1 MHCVDVGIIKT
12 MFQDAQQARDW
23 LKEQGYPVQ
32 ESLINSPPQLKP
44 SASKH
49 ISEWIPLVKIETPD
63 YAPFHIYWVR
73 FKQECGTGDLRYVVD
88 AYLKKYPQ
96 VLTLFIGSH
105 YRKGKWGSLLMC
117 PEPQAK
123 HWYHACVT
131 DELTPRNERLLKALQ
146 YNPAEPVETLWR
158 RVYRTLRGETM
169 NARIKEAFESFI
181 MELENIR
188 AEIDA
193 EIQHA
198 TQRQEYDRV
207 ETLAREARQLGE
219 LIKKV
224 QQLRTGNKPSAPAT
238 QPAPRRRSGED
249 ATPQPAY
256 TLPLLQALVD
266 LGGKAPKRKVLERVH
281 ELMKDRLKPADY
293 EELPSGGEIRWENK
307 VAWLRVNLIKQG
319 YLCEDTPL
327 GIWAITEKGRQY
339 LEQLKK
345 G

>member
-1 MHCVDVGIIKT
+1 
-12 MFQDAQQARDW
+12 MFQNALQARDW
-23 LKEQGYPVQ
+23 LKELGYPVL
-32 ESLINSPPQLKP
+32 EPLINSPPQLKP
-44 SASKH
+44 SASRH
-49 ISEWIPLVKIETPD
+49 ISEWVLLVKIEDGNGQPL
-63 YAPFHIYWVR
+63 YIYWIVAKPESR
-73 FKQECGTGDLRYVVD
+73 LNDLKYVVD
-88 AYLKKYPQ
+88 AYRLKYPH
-96 VLTLFIGSH
+96 VLALFITR
-105 YRKGKWGSLLMC
+105 YQKGRRWLTVLMC
-117 PEPQAK
+117 PEP
-123 HWYHACVT
+123 HAPSHRWGAT
-131 DELTPRNERLLKALQ
+131 LAEELAPDNARLWKALQ
-146 YNPAEPVETLWR
+146 YNPSEPAETLWR
-158 RVYRTLRGETM
+158 RVYRILRGETM
-169 NARIKEAFESFI
+169 NARIEEAFESFI
-181 MELENIR
+181 MELESIR

-327 GIWAITEKGRQY
+327 GIWAITDKGRQY
-339 LEQLKK
+339 LEQLKNS
-345 G
+345 

>member
-1 MHCVDVGIIKT
+1 

-198 TQRQEYDRV
+198 TQHGDYIKVQE
-207 ETLAREARQLGE
+207 LAREAEQLKE
-219 LIKKV
+219 LIGKV
-224 QQLRTGNKPSAPAT
+224 QQLRAGNTTVNSTTKSA
-238 QPAPRRRSGED
+238 RSTRDNED
-249 ATPQPAY
+249 ATPKKAFII
-256 TLPLLQALVD
+256 PLLQALVD
-266 LGGKAPKRKVLERVH
+266 LDGEAPKRKVLERIQ
-281 ELMKDRLKPADY
+281 ELTKDQLKPADY
-293 EELPSGGEIRWENK
+293 EELPSGGKIRWKSKVTGLRNK
-307 VAWLRVNLIKQG
+307 LIKQG
-319 YLCEDTPL
+319 YLRADTPQ
-327 GIWAITEKGRQY
+327 GIWAITDKGRQY
-339 LEQLKK
+339 LEQLKNS
-345 G
+345 